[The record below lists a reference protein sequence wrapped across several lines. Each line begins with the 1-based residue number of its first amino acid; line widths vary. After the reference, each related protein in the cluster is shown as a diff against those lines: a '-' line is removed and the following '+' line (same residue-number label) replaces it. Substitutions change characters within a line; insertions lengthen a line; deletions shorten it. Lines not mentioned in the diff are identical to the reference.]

1 MKRILSIL
9 FIVLGLSIVAQ
20 DNKIVDV
27 EADKILSDLSAKYKT
42 YKTAEMNV
50 ALTIDLP
57 DVDENQIMDVR
68 VWIKGDKFKIELKDQ
83 VFISDNKTLWNYMK
97 EYNEVQINN
106 YEESDAIF
114 SPSVIF
120 NLYKADYI
128 YRMKE
133 SYKNSAGTLIK
144 VLELAPINKD
154 QNFFKIDLAVDSKN
168 SIVEAKIYE
177 RSGTRYVYKIKDI
190 KPNVELSDSFFTFDP
205 SKYKDIEV
213 IDARF

>member
-1 MKRILSIL
+1 MRSL
-9 FIVLGLSIVAQ
+9 FSFLLMFICISLLAQENVL
-20 DNKIVDV
+20 DP
-27 EADKILSDLSAKYKT
+27 EADKLLSELSVKYKNI
-42 YKTAEMNV
+42 KSAEMLV

-57 DVDENQIMDVR
+57 DVDDNQIMDVK

-83 VFISDNKTLWNYMK
+83 EFISDNVTLWNYMK

-133 SYKNSAGTLIK
+133 SYKNSVGSLIK
-144 VLELAPINKD
+144 VIELVPINKN

-168 SIVEAKIYE
+168 NIVEAKIYE
-177 RSGTRYVYKIKDI
+177 RSGTRYIYKIKDM
-190 KPNVELSDSFFTFDP
+190 KPNVELSDSFFTFNP